1 MLPFEESNMYTVY
14 WRVINSWN
22 KCWRR
27 TLSGWETEVSP
38 TYLAVLFSPEKIR
51 LWMFNFCIGPYRWSL
66 SAASK
71 TGHLLH
77 VPEFANLVDLP
88 TITPIIK
95 EILGNDK

>member
-1 MLPFEESNMYTVY
+1 
-14 WRVINSWN
+14 
-22 KCWRR
+22 
-27 TLSGWETEVSP
+27 
-38 TYLAVLFSPEKIR
+38 
-51 LWMFNFCIGPYRWSL
+51 MFNFCIGPYRWSL

-95 EILGNDK
+95 EIFGNDK